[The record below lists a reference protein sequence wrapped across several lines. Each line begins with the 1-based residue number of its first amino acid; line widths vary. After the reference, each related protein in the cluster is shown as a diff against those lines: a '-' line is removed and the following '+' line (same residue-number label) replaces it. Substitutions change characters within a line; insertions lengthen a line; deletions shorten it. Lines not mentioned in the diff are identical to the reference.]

1 MIKLKFF
8 SLSVTNLVLRFY
20 LMMAIVVAFGLMSQW
35 ILAIVVGYTVGVSSL
50 LGISIRRVEDMK
62 AAVAEQ
68 KEKKNLRQVEKSPI
82 LIGSLT

>member
-50 LGISIRRVEDMK
+50 LGISVRRVEDMK